1 MIAEPIDVLA
11 VPTPA
16 AMAEP
21 ATVAFRRLS
30 TADAFSMAMLMRDP
44 EVYRNVFDLP
54 HPVMGDWQNTLSRLG
69 PNDHWLCAIADDEL
83 VAWGSLAV
91 HADMARRHT
100 AQLGVVV
107 ARAWWGRRVGSALM
121 RELLNLADDWL
132 NLQRVELSV
141 FTGNARAVE
150 LYERHG
156 FAIEGTQRALALREG
171 RYTDAYLMSRLH
183 PRPAV
188 VGGRG
193 N

>member
-1 MIAEPIDVLA
+1 MIAEPINVLA
-11 VPTPA
+11 APTPA
-16 AMAEP
+16 ALAEP

-30 TADAFSMAMLMRDP
+30 PADAFSLAMLMRDP
-44 EVYRNVFDLP
+44 EIYRSMLDLP
-54 HPVMGDWQNTLSRLG
+54 HPAVEDWQHTLSKLG
-69 PNDHWLCAIADDEL
+69 PNDHWLCALAEDQL
-83 VAWGSLAV
+83 VGWGSLTV

-150 LYERHG
+150 LYQRHG
-156 FAIEGTQRALALREG
+156 FEVEGTQRALALREG
-171 RYTDAYLMSRLH
+171 RYADAYLMSRLH

-188 VGGRG
+188 VGS
-193 N
+193 